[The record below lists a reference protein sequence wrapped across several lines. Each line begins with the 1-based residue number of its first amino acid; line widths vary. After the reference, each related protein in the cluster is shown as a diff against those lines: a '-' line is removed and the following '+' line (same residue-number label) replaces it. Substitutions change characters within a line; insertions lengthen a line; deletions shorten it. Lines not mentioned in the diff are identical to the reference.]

1 MEGGRIKHVL
11 VVDDEPMIRQLVAD
25 CLVEAGF
32 QAETAANGSEA
43 LRSMQRT
50 RPDLIVLDLM
60 MPVLNAT
67 GFLELVRLTP
77 HYARVPI
84 VVITATYNAFEEAAR
99 LGAQA
104 CLSKPFE
111 LDDLVAEVAR
121 LIGRPERA
129 LYPSATPA

>member
-1 MEGGRIKHVL
+1 ML

-43 LRSMQRT
+43 LRVMRHAT
-50 RPDLIVLDLM
+50 PDLIVLDLM
-60 MPVLNAT
+60 MPVLDAT
-67 GFLELVRLTP
+67 GFLELVRHTP
-77 HYARVPI
+77 SCSHVP
-84 VVITATYNAFEEAAR
+84 VVVMTATFDAYQEAAR

-121 LIGRPERA
+121 LIGRPEPAPRPSA
-129 LYPSATPA
+129 TSATPA